1 MAIIEV
7 FEYTYRLD
15 GQVCFEFGIVD
26 FLFINCGV
34 VNPFFI
40 HKMVNNTKFQV
51 CIKIKLKTNLTVQAV
66 GTYC

>member
-40 HKMVNNTKFQV
+40 HKMVNNTQ
-51 CIKIKLKTNLTVQAV
+51 ISSL
-66 GTYC
+66 Y

>member
-26 FLFINCGV
+26 FLFINLGV
-34 VNPFFI
+34 VNPF
-40 HKMVNNTKFQV
+40 
-51 CIKIKLKTNLTVQAV
+51 KLAV
-66 GTYC
+66 RLPDKQSF